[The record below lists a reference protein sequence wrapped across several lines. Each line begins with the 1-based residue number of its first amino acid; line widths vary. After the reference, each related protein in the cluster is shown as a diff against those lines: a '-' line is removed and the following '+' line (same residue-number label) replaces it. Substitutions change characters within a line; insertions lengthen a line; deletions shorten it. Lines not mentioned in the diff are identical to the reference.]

1 MYKIYIADYVYFFFG
16 NFQAGYI
23 GCLSFSFLFVYLSR
37 AYYVMLLACSTI
49 GIFGGSLDGV
59 FSVFIGDT
67 FGMKLY
73 PAVFSYSATLIHVAG
88 LGWSVIIGKIFK

>member
-1 MYKIYIADYVYFFFG
+1 MYTFFG

-23 GCLSFSFLFVYLSR
+23 GCLTFSFLFVYLSR

-88 LGWSVIIGKIFK
+88 LGWSVIIGKIFE

>member
-1 MYKIYIADYVYFFFG
+1 MELL
-16 NFQAGYI
+16 QAGYI
-23 GCLSFSFLFVYLSR
+23 GCLTFSFFFVYLSK
-37 AYYVMLLACSTI
+37 AYFAILIACSTI

-59 FSVFIGDT
+59 FSVFIVDT

-88 LGWSVIIGKIFK
+88 LGWAVVIGKNFECVLYDFNN